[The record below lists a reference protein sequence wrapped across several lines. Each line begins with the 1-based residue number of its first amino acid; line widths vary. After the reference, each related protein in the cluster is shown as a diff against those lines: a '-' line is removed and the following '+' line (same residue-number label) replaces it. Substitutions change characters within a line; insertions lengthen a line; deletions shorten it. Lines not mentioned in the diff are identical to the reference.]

1 MKAQLLEEKPNTFQ
15 VDTTFDTKRENFTV
29 FKSETT
35 GQWEI
40 GCLLY
45 IEPETKT
52 NIEHGV
58 RMFRDS
64 LPYHLTS
71 SFFKTSITSM

>member
-45 IEPETKT
+45 IETETKT
-52 NIEHGV
+52 NNMELECSETV
-58 RMFRDS
+58 
-64 LPYHLTS
+64 YHTIS
-71 SFFKTSITSM
+71 QVPS